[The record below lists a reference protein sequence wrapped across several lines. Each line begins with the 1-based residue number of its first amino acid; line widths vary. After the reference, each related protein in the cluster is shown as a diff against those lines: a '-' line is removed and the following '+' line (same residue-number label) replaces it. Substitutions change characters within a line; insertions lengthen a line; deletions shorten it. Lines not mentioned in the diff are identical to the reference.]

1 MTKEALMKNRIL
13 CLALCLLLLVV
24 LASCETV
31 EDTFPIFEFEQS
43 DAWVDVDNATMTMKF
58 ASEDNRGNGWRPNNL
73 LVIYVSKSDQPL
85 DLDYEEERVSDY
97 RAIEGYTVVAEYDR
111 DELGSKYSAYRLPF
125 DNLLYSYSQ
134 EITIPSEYLQGEQG
148 ELHFYLCDVSGWQEI
163 GYMMLTLR
171 YIKNVKYQIKDG
183 QVMFDFESCVIKNP
197 RRH

>member
-1 MTKEALMKNRIL
+1 MTKEDFMKNKIS
-13 CLALCLLLLVV
+13 CPALCLLLLIILV
-24 LASCETV
+24 SCETV

-43 DAWVDVDNATMTMKF
+43 DAWVDVDNATLTMKF
-58 ASEDNRGNGWRPNNL
+58 ASEDKRGNGWIPNTK
-73 LVIYVSKSDQPL
+73 LVIYVNKSDQPL
-85 DLDYEEERVSDY
+85 DLDYEEEKVSDY

-125 DNLLYSYSQ
+125 DNLLYTYSQ

-148 ELHFYLCDVSGWQEI
+148 ELHFYLCDVSGWQEV

-197 RRH
+197 SRH

>member
-1 MTKEALMKNRIL
+1 MKNKIL
-13 CLALCLLLLVV
+13 CLALCLLLLVSF
-24 LASCETV
+24 AGCTMPV
-31 EDTFPIFEFEQS
+31 EDNFPSFDFQKN

-58 ASEDNRGNGWRPNNL
+58 ASEDKRGNGWIPNTK

-85 DLDYEEERVSDY
+85 DLDYEEEKVSDY

-125 DNLLYSYSQ
+125 DNLLYTYSQ
-134 EITIPSEYLQGEQG
+134 EITIPSEYLQDEQG

>member
-1 MTKEALMKNRIL
+1 MKNRIL

-43 DAWVDVDNATMTMKF
+43 DAWVDVGNATMTMKF
-58 ASEDNRGNGWRPNNL
+58 ASEDKRGNGWRPNNL

-85 DLDYEEERVSDY
+85 NLDYEEEKVSDY

-125 DNLLYSYSQ
+125 DNLLYTYSQ
-134 EITIPSEYLQGEQG
+134 EITIPSEYLQDEQG

-197 RRH
+197 RLH